1 MTNNVQALKTF
12 IWGIL
17 CCFFY
22 VTTYGS
28 QDSITVFMQQ
38 VANPSGEVDR
48 SEAIQKLLQ
57 QDNPAVLPFLAA
69 VQNSTLYIWK
79 DELVVAR
86 KDADTPE
93 GYMLLRKLYPTYTMV
108 LDDEQQPLS
117 VSQEELQI
125 VPIARPDRLSVSGL
139 GVRTNLFHPNT
150 QIRAAA
156 YLEALQSDDIAPELL
171 SWALSHEDDPKVLVA
186 GREAYCYFQMT
197 KATTTSEITAW
208 ADSLYNTGGNNT
220 LQLLQNFTK
229 RDGLPEDASAYLLS
243 KAEKLAA
250 KSAWMERI
258 QNAFSGLS
266 LASILILI
274 SLGLGIV
281 YGLAG
286 IINMA
291 HGEFLMIGA
300 YATFSVQLLFSNVF
314 GIQSSDWFFLAALP
328 LSFIVAGSAGLL
340 LERLVVRR
348 LYAKPLDSL
357 LATWGVSLILIQ
369 LARWIFGDM
378 TAVKL
383 PAILAGGIYIN
394 PQLVLPYNRLFI
406 IVLTLIIVAL
416 VYWVLMHTR
425 LGLQIRAVTQNRNM
439 SACLGIDTK
448 RVNAITFFM
457 GSGLAGLAGCA
468 MTLIGNVVPD
478 MGQSYIVDS
487 FLMVVIGG
495 VGKIVGIIVSGL
507 GIGISSKILE
517 AFFEAVYGKVTILF
531 IIMIFMQFRPKGLF
545 PDKGRSAE
553 E

>member
-1 MTNNVQALKTF
+1 M
-12 IWGIL
+12 
-17 CCFFY
+17 CCLVCGFAR
-22 VTTYGS
+22 GQ
-28 QDSITVFMQQ
+28 QDSLEKYMWQVTKPATDTARTQAIDWLMVQQ
-38 VANPSGEVDR
+38 NP
-48 SEAIQKLLQ
+48 K
-57 QDNPAVLPFLAA
+57 VLPFLAA
-69 VQNSTLYIWK
+69 VQQSALYTWK
-79 DELVVAR
+79 NKLVTAVKNPARPAMLELH
-86 KDADTPE
+86 
-93 GYMLLRKLYPTYTMV
+93 LLYPNYTPV
-108 LDDEQQPLS
+108 LNDANEPLAVPEQEIQAVTISRAERMQTAALNTT
-117 VSQEELQI
+117 L
-125 VPIARPDRLSVSGL
+125 
-139 GVRTNLFHPNT
+139 NLFNLNPAV
-150 QIRAAA
+150 RVSA
-156 YLEALQSDDIAPELL
+156 YNELAQAEENSEALLA
-171 SWALSHEDDPKVLVA
+171 WALRHEQDEKVLAA
-186 GREAYCYFQMT
+186 GKEAYYYMELN
-197 KATTTSEITAW
+197 KATSKQAQQAW
-208 ADSLYNTGGNNT
+208 ADSLYESGSNSAMLLLRKFAKQPT
-220 LQLLQNFTK
+220 LDQEVSSHLI
-229 RDGLPEDASAYLLS
+229 A
-243 KAEKLAA
+243 KANKLETMATWA
-250 KSAWMERI
+250 QRI
-258 QNAFSGLS
+258 QNAFSGVS

-300 YATFSVQLLFSNVF
+300 YATFSIQILFTDIL

-328 LSFIVAGSAGLL
+328 LSFIVAGFAGLL
-340 LERLVVRR
+340 LERLVVRH

-369 LARWIFGDM
+369 LARWLFGDM

-383 PAILAGGIYIN
+383 PALLSGGISIS

-406 IVLTLIIVAL
+406 ICLTISMVIA
-416 VYWVLMHTR
+416 VYWVLMRTR

-439 SACLGIDTK
+439 SACLGINTK
-448 RVNAITFFM
+448 RMNAITFFL

-495 VGKIVGIIVSGL
+495 VGKIVGIVVSGL
-507 GIGISSKILE
+507 GIGISSKVLE